1 MLSGIF
7 CRLAQIF
14 RLELTDL
21 EKELSKVY
29 EPQEVESRIYETWEK
44 RGYFHTERDPKKKP
58 FTIVMPPPNVTGQLH
73 MGHAMDAALQDVL
86 IRFKRMQGYAA
97 LWLPGVDHAGI
108 ATQIKVEEELRKD
121 GLTRYDLGREKFL
134 EKVWDWKH
142 KYGNR
147 IVEQQKKLGASCDWE
162 RARFTMDEGCS
173 HAVREVFVNLYEKGL
188 IYKGSRIINWCP
200 NCVTALS
207 DAEVEY
213 IDKPGH
219 MWHLRYP
226 LTDGS
231 GDVVVATTR
240 PETMLG
246 DTGVA
251 VNPADARYKNLVG
264 KTCILPLVNK
274 EIPIVADD
282 YVDMEFGTGCV
293 KMTPAHDPNDFEVGL
308 RHNLEVV
315 RVLDDN
321 GKINEFGGKYQGLD
335 RYEARKVML
344 ADLEAGGYL
353 VKIDDHAHNV
363 GTCYRCHNDVEPII
377 SAQWFVK
384 MQPLAKEAL
393 EVVTNGS
400 TKFVPDRFTKIYT
413 NWMENVR
420 DWCISRQ
427 LWWGHQIPAW
437 YCADCGHMTVSREDA
452 MACEKC
458 GSHNITR
465 DEDVLDTW
473 FSSALWPFETL
484 GWPGDAE
491 DFKYFYPTDVL
502 VTGYDIIFFWVAR
515 MIFSGCEQTGK
526 TPFHTVLIHGLVRD
540 DKGRKMSKSL
550 GNGIDPLE
558 MIEKYGS
565 DALRMNMVTANSPGN
580 DMRFYV
586 ERCEAM
592 RNFANKIWNA
602 SRYVLMNL
610 KTDENKL
617 PVLDKLESADKWI
630 LSKLNTLIAEV
641 TENLDKY
648 ELGIAVQKVYDFIWD
663 SYCDWYIEL
672 TKARLYADEEEPKQ
686 TAISVLVYV
695 LDQFLKL
702 LHPFMPFITEE
713 IWQAIPH
720 EGESI
725 MIQSW
730 PVYHEDLNFKAEEIA
745 METIMNVIR
754 AVRNRRAEM
763 NVPPS
768 KKSTLYVVTAKKDIF
783 EQGAAFITKLAYADQ
798 MIVSD
803 AAPAGHEDMVSC
815 VTADAE
821 LFIPM
826 NELVDLE
833 KELERIGKEIE
844 KAKKNLQSIEG
855 KLTNENF
862 VSRAPEAV
870 VNAEKEK
877 AEKARSLLTQ
887 LEEAKKRLQK

>member
-1 MLSGIF
+1 M
-7 CRLAQIF
+7 A
-14 RLELTDL
+14 
-21 EKELSKVY
+21 KELSKVY
-29 EPQEVESRIYETWEK
+29 EPQEVESRIYEMWQK
-44 RGYFHTERDPKKKP
+44 GCYFHAERDPTKKP

-86 IRFKRMQGYAA
+86 IRFKRMEGYSA

-108 ATQIKVEEELRKD
+108 ATQIKVEEELRKE

-147 IVEQQKKLGASCDWE
+147 IVEQQKKLGASCDWD

-173 HAVREVFVNLYEKGL
+173 NAVREVFVSLYEKGL

-200 NCVTALS
+200 HCVTALS

-213 IDKPGH
+213 QDKPGH

-231 GDVVVATTR
+231 GDVIVATTR

-251 VNPADARYKNLVG
+251 VNPNDERYKNIVG

-321 GKINEFGGKYQGLD
+321 GKVNEFGGKYQGMD
-335 RYEARKVML
+335 RYEARKAIV
-344 ADLEAGGYL
+344 ADLEEQGYL
-353 VKIDDHAHNV
+353 VKIEDHAHNV

-384 MQPLAKEAL
+384 MQPLAEAAL
-393 EVVTNGS
+393 ECVNSGA
-400 TKFVPDRFTKIYT
+400 TKFVPERFTKTYT
-413 NWMENVR
+413 NWMENCR

-452 MACEKC
+452 ACCEKC
-458 GSHNITR
+458 GSKNITR

-473 FSSALWPFETL
+473 FSSALWPFEIL
-484 GWPGDAE
+484 GWPDKDAE
-491 DFKYFYPTDVL
+491 DFKHFYPTDVL

-515 MIFSGCEQTGK
+515 MIFSGCEHTGK
-526 TPFHTVLIHGLVRD
+526 PPFHTVLIHGLVRD

-558 MIEKYGS
+558 MIDRFGS

-610 KTDENKL
+610 NIEKNEL
-617 PVLDKLESADKWI
+617 PAMNELELADKWI

-672 TKARLYADEEEPKQ
+672 TKARLYSEDEASKTVAQ
-686 TAISVLVYV
+686 KVLLYV

-702 LHPFMPFITEE
+702 LHPFMPFLTEE

-720 EGESI
+720 EGDSI
-725 MIQSW
+725 MVQSW
-730 PVYHEDLNFKAEEIA
+730 PKFREDLYFKTEETA
-745 METIMNVIR
+745 MEAIMNAIR

-768 KKSTLYVVTAKKDIF
+768 KKSTLYVVTGKRDVF
-783 EQGAAFITKLAYADQ
+783 EQGAGFITRLAYADQ
-798 MIVSD
+798 VVVTD
-803 AAPAGHEDMVSC
+803 TAPAGHEDMVSC

-821 LFIPM
+821 MFIPM
-826 NELVDLE
+826 NQLVDIE
-833 KELERIGKEIE
+833 KELERIAKELE
-844 KAKKNLQSIEG
+844 KARKNLASIEG
-855 KLTNENF
+855 KLSNENF
-862 VSRAPEAV
+862 VSRAPENV

-877 AEKARSLLTQ
+877 AEKARALIAQ
-887 LEEAKKRLQK
+887 LEEAEKRLKK